1 MNDRFKLDNNM
12 LLLLDPWYIWVT
24 RPQSSEGCGLKI
36 WSSFSPTSQVTI
48 SVSELQGIM
57 ESPFRVAIGCTSNL
71 WSNYWQLPLWLG
83 LCGYKYCHQ
92 GHFLGLVSL
101 ILTSQIPSTHI
112 ISFPPQPPLS
122 CVELP
127 SFEDYFIME
136 SIAVKTPS
144 IGWRAAQGPQTIS
157 FLPHMNH
164 FNLRR

>member
-1 MNDRFKLDNNM
+1 MWGYDNLGHAPAFFVSGMDSVYKWVVIGQWHRKAEQYFKFHWEYILLAEWNLLWNFFWKTCSDLMNDRFKLDNNM

-92 GHFLGLVSL
+92 GHFLGLVW
-101 ILTSQIPSTHI
+101 
-112 ISFPPQPPLS
+112 
-122 CVELP
+122 
-127 SFEDYFIME
+127 Y
-136 SIAVKTPS
+136 
-144 IGWRAAQGPQTIS
+144 
-157 FLPHMNH
+157 
-164 FNLRR
+164 